1 MSDKSGKVS
10 KKKYYL
16 MEFLKIISAILP
28 LLILVVI
35 RHEKYIYSA
44 WSAVRFSVGGIIA
57 LVVIVLTLLEK
68 LHIKGLGWSLIG
80 LALTWFLEK
89 LIVDIQWI
97 FLCFFVGMLLSTVF
111 GICAANEKEKFTIE
125 KTAETTAKQMET
137 VIKKYHGSGRV

>member
-16 MEFLKIISAILP
+16 MEFLKVVSAILP
-28 LLILVVI
+28 LLILVTV
-35 RHEKYIYSA
+35 RHERYIYST
-44 WSAVRFSVGGIIA
+44 WSAVRFSIGGIIA
-57 LVVIVLTLLEK
+57 LVVMVLTLLGR
-68 LHIKGLGWSLIG
+68 LHIKGLGLALIG

-97 FLCFFVGMLLSTVF
+97 FLCLFVGMLFSTIF
-111 GICAANEKEKFTIE
+111 GICAANEQEKFTIE

-137 VIKKYHGSGRV
+137 VIKKYHKNGRV